1 MAHGLKVARRMTT
14 PCSNDA
20 PRGLGYF
27 REAAELTWTSWRE
40 MFALS
45 SIARNLVAGLTIA
58 LVALP
63 LNLALALACGLPPS
77 VGLLTGAV
85 AGAVGALVGG
95 SRLQVTGPEV
105 ALAPMTL
112 LIVIDVGP
120 AGLLVATFLCGLF
133 QIGFGLLRLGELA
146 RRVPRPVVGGFM
158 TAIGLLV
165 FDSQLPR
172 LLGLPKDVASVHEVF
187 GAGLLEQVHLEVLLV
202 GCLALGTIVLAPRL
216 LPRVPAPLLGL
227 GAATLLALALPSV
240 PTVEPFATGF
250 PSPRL
255 PDFSALD
262 FSHIVPEALAL
273 ALLASIDSLLC
284 AASVDARTSGPRT
297 RNDQE
302 LIAQGLANMASA
314 SVGGM
319 PVAAAVVR
327 SMAAIEAG
335 ASTRLAPLFQSVCL
349 GCALVFFGAT
359 MTYVPLV
366 ALAAILLVVGYRLLD
381 LQLIRRL
388 WAHDRWEAAILVGT
402 AAAILATDFVSGVV
416 LGCGLA
422 LARFAWAM
430 ARSFAIHHSAGHD
443 NVDVVRLQGPLFF
456 ANQILLDQLPLPAHG
471 GRELW
476 IDLSG
481 LTAVDS
487 SGAAAL
493 RVALERLASE
503 SRPIWLASFP
513 AGARGLRAELALSR
527 SAHLRFA
534 RDAVAAGSTPAAG
547 ALPAASI
554 AMAPSG
560 GE

>member
-1 MAHGLKVARRMTT
+1 MTT
-14 PCSNDA
+14 SRSNDA
-20 PRGLGYF
+20 ISGLAYL
-27 REAAELTWTSWRE
+27 REAAGLTWSSWRE
-40 MFALS
+40 MFAPR
-45 SIARNLVAGLTIA
+45 SIAGNLVAGLTIA

-77 VGLLTGAV
+77 AGLLTGAV
-85 AGAVGALVGG
+85 AGAVGALLGG

-112 LIVIDVGP
+112 LIVLDAGT

-146 RRVPRPVVGGFM
+146 RRIPRPVVGGFM

-172 LLGLPKDVASVHEVF
+172 LLGLPKEVASVHEVL
-187 GAGLLEQVHLEVLLV
+187 GAGLLEQLHVEVLAV
-202 GCLALGTIVLAPRL
+202 GCVALATIVLAPRL

-240 PTVEPFATGF
+240 PTVEPFPAGF
-250 PSPRL
+250 PAPRL

-284 AASVDARTSGPRT
+284 AASVDARTGGPRT

-319 PVAAAVVR
+319 PVAAAIVR

-335 ASTRLAPLFQSVCL
+335 ASTRLAPLSQSMCL
-349 GCALVFFGAT
+349 GAVLVFFGGAVT
-359 MTYVPLV
+359 FVPLV

-381 LQLIRRL
+381 IQLIRRL
-388 WAHDRWEAAILVGT
+388 WAHDRWEAAIMAGT
-402 AAAILATDFVSGVV
+402 AAAILATDFVAGVAV
-416 LGCGLA
+416 GCGLA

-430 ARSFAIHHSAGHD
+430 ARSLAIHRVEGHASG
-443 NVDVVRLQGPLFF
+443 DVVRLEGPLFF
-456 ANQILLDQLPLPAHG
+456 ANQTLLDQLPLPAHG
-471 GRELW
+471 GRELM
-476 IDLSG
+476 IDLEG

-487 SGAAAL
+487 SGAVAL
-493 RVALERLASE
+493 RTALERLASE
-503 SRPIWLASFP
+503 SRPISLMSFP
-513 AGARGLRAELALSR
+513 ADAPGLRAELALSR
-527 SAHLRFA
+527 SPYLRFA
-534 RDAVAAGSTPAAG
+534 RDAVAAGRASAARV
-547 ALPAASI
+547 APAASVAI
-554 AMAPSG
+554 APSG